1 MRMRA
6 SAERQMFER
15 IKSDGGKLKTPQNY
29 SPFESHF
36 VVKYYTFPLKT
47 FSMTKVARF
56 LRRFSVVG
64 FSAVDFLDF

>member
-15 IKSDGGKLKTPQNY
+15 IKSDGGKLKTPQND

-47 FSMTKVARF
+47 FSMTKVAP
-56 LRRFSVVG
+56 
-64 FSAVDFLDF
+64 